1 MDYKK
6 QLTVVDQLPP
16 FEVFVKPYCDKLL
29 KQIDKE
35 QNNISIKMK
44 SAGVS
49 AHSWFNYSGGYQ
61 SLSTS
66 KGSSSMPASKRE
78 NYHEIKSLLNDF
90 NEDYS
95 SDDDSDN
102 DDLDVMDNQL
112 HGDTDDHVEDITNEQ
127 IRSKHTTE
135 NNNNKSTVVE
145 EEVYWKVHC
154 SPHKVSI
161 NSSKLVFFKSQL
173 LSILFGLNETLHCYY
188 IKILPGERLKSD
200 LQVCCQFRI
209 HHPVNQNVVYQK
221 DAEREFNFTKNTI
234 TTYGFDQF
242 ISRQDA
248 SSYLDSSGHLLL
260 SVLLVSEM
268 V

>member
-102 DDLDVMDNQL
+102 DDLDVMDNQF

-135 NNNNKSTVVE
+135 NNNKCPLE
-145 EEVYWKVHC
+145 
-154 SPHKVSI
+154 
-161 NSSKLVFFKSQL
+161 SK
-173 LSILFGLNETLHCYY
+173 
-188 IKILPGERLKSD
+188 
-200 LQVCCQFRI
+200 
-209 HHPVNQNVVYQK
+209 
-221 DAEREFNFTKNTI
+221 
-234 TTYGFDQF
+234 
-242 ISRQDA
+242 
-248 SSYLDSSGHLLL
+248 
-260 SVLLVSEM
+260 
-268 V
+268 

>member
-35 QNNISIKMK
+35 QTNISIKMK

-61 SLSTS
+61 SLSAS
-66 KGSSSMPASKRE
+66 KDSMPTNKHDK
-78 NYHEIKSLLNDF
+78 NYHEVKSLLNDF
-90 NEDYS
+90 HEDCS

-102 DDLDVMDNQL
+102 GDRDVMDNQF
-112 HGDTDDHVEDITNEQ
+112 HGDTDDYVEDTTNKQ
-127 IRSKHTTE
+127 IRSKHSTD
-135 NNNNKSTVVE
+135 NNNNSAVVE
-145 EEVYWKVHC
+145 EEIFWKVHC
-154 SPHKVSI
+154 SPHKLSI
-161 NSSKLVFFKSQL
+161 NSSKLIFFKSQL

-188 IKILPGERLKSD
+188 IKILPGERFKND
-200 LQVCCQFRI
+200 LQVYCQFRI
-209 HHPVNQNVVYQK
+209 HHPVNQSVVYQK
-221 DAEREFNFTKNTI
+221 DAEREYNFAKNVI